1 MNSVQY
7 SKFPFVVIFA
17 FIITSGLF
25 IETTAAGE
33 SSYSPYADQN
43 YPTQVLWGDTHLH
56 TANSLDARALGVTL
70 TVEDAYRFARGD
82 QVISSSGLAVRLSRP
97 LDFLVVTDHS
107 ELMGIVD
114 QLIRGNPKLMEHQE
128 GRELRKRLQAGGKS
142 AVDAFQQMFGALFGD
157 YSGPLLDRSIMRTVW
172 EDYLVTAERYN
183 DPGRFTALIGYEWT
197 PTQSGDKLHRNVVYR
212 DGADMA
218 RQLLPFTAVES
229 LNPQDLW
236 KWMAQYEK
244 ETGGRVLALAHNGN
258 LSNGQMFPVQ
268 TNPET
273 GTAIDAEYVRTR
285 ARWEP
290 LYEVTQMKGDSE
302 AHPFLSPTDEFADFE
317 TWDRGNVTL
326 QTRKT
331 DDMLQYEYAREALK
345 NGLKLERSLGTNPYQ
360 FGMVGSTDSHTSLS
374 TAAENNFFGKMPIDE
389 PSGNRINQ
397 FMGGIDP
404 LDVPDVWRDWETS
417 ASGYAAV
424 WATENTREAIWD
436 AMQRKEVYAT
446 TGPRMTVRFFGGWE
460 FTEADASFQKLA
472 ANGYARGEPMGS
484 TLHPEEGRSAPTFLV
499 GALKDPLSGNLDRIQ
514 IVKGWL
520 DANGETH
527 EKIYDV
533 AWGDAH
539 QRKVRRDG
547 KLPPVGNTVNLEEAT
562 WINTIGDAELVGFWQ
577 DPAFNPT
584 EPAVYY
590 VRILEIPTPRWT
602 AYDAKFYGTKAE
614 GSASMFLQ
622 ERAYTSPIWYSP
634 AN

>member
-1 MNSVQY
+1 MNQY
-7 SKFPFVVIFA
+7 SKFPFVVIFT

-25 IETTAAGE
+25 IETNAAGE

-56 TANSLDARALGVTL
+56 TANSLDARIMGVTL
-70 TVEDAYRFARGD
+70 TVADAYRFARGD
-82 QVISSSGLAVRLSRP
+82 QVISSSGQAVRLSRP

-107 ELMGIVD
+107 DLIGIVD
-114 QLIRGNPKLMEHQE
+114 QVIRGNPKLMEYE
-128 GRELRKRLQAGGKS
+128 ESKDLRKSLQAGGKS
-142 AVDAFQQMFGALFGD
+142 AAEAYIQVGKAMLGD
-157 YSGPLLDRSIMRTVW
+157 YSGPLLNREVMRSTW
-172 EDYLVTAERYN
+172 EQFVETADQFN
-183 DPGRFTALIGYEWT
+183 DPGRFTAMIGYEWT
-197 PTQSGDKLHRNVVYR
+197 PTQSGDKLHRNVLYR

-218 RQLLPFTAVES
+218 RQLLPFTALES

-258 LSNGQMFPVQ
+258 LSSGQMFPVQ

-290 LYEVTQMKGDSE
+290 LYEVTQIKGDSE

-317 TWDRGNVTL
+317 TWDRGNATL
-326 QTRKT
+326 QIRKT

-360 FGMVGSTDSHTSLS
+360 FGMVGSTDSHSSLS
-374 TAAENNFFGKMPIDE
+374 TAAEDNFFGKSAADE
-389 PSGNRINQ
+389 PGRSRVNQ
-397 FMGGIDP
+397 LMGGHDV
-404 LDVPDVWRDWETS
+404 LDVPDTWRNWETS

-424 WATENTREAIWD
+424 WATENSREAIWD

-446 TGPRMTVRFFGGWE
+446 TGPRMTVRFFGGWK
-460 FTEADASFQKLA
+460 FTEADASAQKLA
-472 ANGYARGEPMGS
+472 ANGYKRGQPMGS

-520 DANGETH
+520 DANGDTH

-539 QRKVRRDG
+539 KRKPGDDG
-547 KLPPVGNTVNLEEAT
+547 RLPPVGNTVNVADAS
-562 WINTIGDAELVGFWQ
+562 WINSIGDAELVGFWQ

-590 VRILEIPTPRWT
+590 VRVLEIPTPRWT
-602 AYDAKFYGTKAE
+602 AYDAKFYGTKAA
-614 GSASMFLQ
+614 GSAPLFLQ
-622 ERAYTSPIWYSP
+622 ERAYTSPIWYAP